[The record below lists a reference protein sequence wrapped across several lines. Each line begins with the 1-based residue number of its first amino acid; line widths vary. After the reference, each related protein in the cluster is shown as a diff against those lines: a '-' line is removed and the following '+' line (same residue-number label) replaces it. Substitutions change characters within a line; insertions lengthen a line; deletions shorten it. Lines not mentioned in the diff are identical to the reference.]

1 MKFLIKE
8 KSIVSLEVKICGVT
22 DANSVRAAVDSG
34 ADYIGFVFYP
44 KSPRNISISD
54 FKILTKY
61 IPEKIAKVGLFVDPQ
76 NSLLEKVISAVKL
89 DYIQLH
95 GTESVERIC
104 SIKNFFET
112 PVIKAI
118 GVSMDKD
125 FNKVKSIY
133 DYVDK
138 IIFDAK
144 PSQKSLRPG
153 GNALPFK
160 WSLMSNYYGKKPW
173 LLAGGLNINNLEEAV
188 AESGCKAVDVSS
200 GVEIRPGIKDPELI
214 KNFVRFAKNISFEKL
229 SDS

>member
-1 MKFLIKE
+1 M
-8 KSIVSLEVKICGVT
+8 SLEVKICGVT
-22 DANSVRAAVDSG
+22 DANSVKAAVDSG

-54 FKILTKY
+54 FKDLTKY
-61 IPEKIAKVGLFVDPQ
+61 IPQETAKVGLFVDPQ
-76 NSLLEKVISAVKL
+76 NSLLEQVMSSVKL

-104 SIKNFFET
+104 SIKNFFKT

-118 GVSMDKD
+118 GISMDKD
-125 FNKVKSIY
+125 FTRVKSIY

-144 PSQKSLRPG
+144 PSKKSLRPG

-188 AESGCKAVDVSS
+188 AESGCRAVDVSS
-200 GVEIRPGIKDPELI
+200 GVETRSGIKDPELI
-214 KNFVRFAKNISFEKL
+214 KNFIRFAKNISFKK
-229 SDS
+229 